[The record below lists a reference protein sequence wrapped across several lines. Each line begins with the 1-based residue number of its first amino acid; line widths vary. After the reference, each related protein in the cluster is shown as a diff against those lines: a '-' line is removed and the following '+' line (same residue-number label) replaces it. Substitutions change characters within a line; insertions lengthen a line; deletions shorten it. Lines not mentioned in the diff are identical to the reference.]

1 MPLLK
6 LSLNNKNIPFMRT
19 SRMASLLS
27 FCLIAGTFALLFTR
41 GLNLGIDF
49 AGGIVIEIKTT
60 APADLTALRDGL
72 SEEKYGAVSLQSFDN
87 ANELMIRASGNTAQ
101 SNAKTSDEL
110 KTEITKIVG
119 TDVEFRRTDYV
130 GAVVGSEMLRDGIYA
145 LLAAFGCMLLY
156 IWLRFEWQ
164 FGVSGL
170 AALLHDGFIT
180 LGFYSATGYEF
191 GLTAIAA
198 LLTIIGYSINDSVV
212 IFDRIR
218 DIMRKTN
225 NHKGLAEVIDV
236 SLNQTLS
243 RTFLTGITTL
253 LAAGALGMLGGEAI
267 ESFAYALC
275 FGVLI
280 GTYSSVYISA
290 PLLIHLKLSL
300 GAFAL
305 NKNQDIG
312 FKPNNSKASNIKG

>member
-19 SRMASLLS
+19 SKLAALFSL
-27 FCLIAGTFALLFTR
+27 FLIIGTFTLLFTR

-49 AGGIVIEIKTT
+49 AGGIVIEIKTPQ
-60 APADLTALRDGL
+60 PADLEALRAGL
-72 SEEKYGAVSLQSFDN
+72 NDDKFGAVSLQLFDN
-87 ANELMIRASGNTAQ
+87 PHEVMIRASGNAAQ
-101 SNAKTSDEL
+101 SNATTSDEL
-110 KTEITKIVG
+110 KAHLSKIVG
-119 TDVEFRRTDYV
+119 SDVEFRRTDYV
-130 GAVVGSEMLRDGIYA
+130 GAVVGSEMLQDGIYA
-145 LLAAFGCMLLY
+145 LIAAFACMLLY

-180 LGFYSATGYEF
+180 LGFYAATGYEF

-225 NHKGLAEVIDV
+225 NYNNLSEVIDV

-253 LAAGALGMLGGEAI
+253 LAAGALGFFGGEAI

-275 FGVLI
+275 FGVII

-300 GAFAL
+300 GAF
-305 NKNQDIG
+305 NVDKNQDIG
-312 FKPNNSKASNIKG
+312 FKPSNIKS